1 MRRDGQAGIDPVPGH
16 VPGFRAD
23 MSGNRPA
30 GSAGLRYQAD
40 ERPPDALALGLGL
53 QLALIT
59 VAVPILI
66 PTAVMRTGGAA
77 ESHLAWAVFAAV
89 AISGFTT
96 ALQAVRFGRIGSG
109 HALVMGSSAA
119 FIGVSITAVAKG
131 GPALLATLVLAAA
144 LLQLLLS
151 SRLALFRRI
160 LTPTVSG
167 TVIMLVPVTVA
178 PIVFRILNEAPDGSP
193 AHAAPLV
200 MLVTLAA
207 TIGISLKG
215 TAMLR
220 LWAPVIGVV
229 LGTALAA
236 FFGLY
241 DLDRVAAAPW
251 IGLPEISIPG
261 LDLEFGPEFWALLPA
276 FLLTAVIGSIR
287 AISSSTALQR
297 ISWRRARP
305 VDFRAVQGAVT
316 VDGLSNV
323 LCGLAGTV
331 PNTTYSLAA
340 PLIGI
345 TGVAARA
352 VAIATGAIFLVLAFL
367 PKALAVV
374 LAIPGPVVGAYLL
387 VLIAL
392 LFIIGIGMVMQDG
405 MDLRKGTIVGVSF
418 WLGVGFQN
426 GVIFPEIV
434 SGFAG
439 GIFANGITSG
449 GLAAIFMTLIVNLS
463 GPRPA
468 RMETGFAVSQLP
480 EVREFLNRFA
490 SRNGWDDAMA
500 NRLDAVAEETLLTLL
515 RPEEESGT
523 PRRLRL
529 SALKGEGGAVLEF
542 IVSPRGENVQERMAV
557 LGAPGDDASVEQEVS
572 LRLLRHLASSVR
584 HQQYHDLD
592 IVTVQVTA
600 PGAGS

>member
-1 MRRDGQAGIDPVPGH
+1 MQTDGQAGIDPVPGH
-16 VPGFRAD
+16 LPGFCAE
-23 MSGNRPA
+23 MSTNHAA

-66 PTAVMRTGGAA
+66 PTAVMRAGGAT

-96 ALQAVRFGRIGSG
+96 VLQAVRFGRIGSG
-109 HALVMGSSAA
+109 HVLVMGSSAA

-131 GPALLATLVLAAA
+131 GPALLATLVVAAA

-207 TIGISLKG
+207 TLGISLKG

-241 DLDRVAAAPW
+241 DLDRIAAASW
-251 IGLPEISIPG
+251 VGLPGISIPG
-261 LDLEFGPEFWALLPA
+261 LDLEFGAEFWALLPA

-340 PLIGI
+340 PLVGI

-352 VAIATGAIFLVLAFL
+352 VAIATGAIFLALAFL

-439 GIFANGITSG
+439 GIFSNGITSG
-449 GLAAIFMTLIVNLS
+449 GLAAIFMTLIVGLS

-468 RMETGFAVSQLP
+468 RMETGFSISQLP
-480 EVREFLNRFA
+480 EIREFLHRFA
-490 SRNGWDDAMA
+490 SRNGWDDTME
-500 NRLDAVAEETLLTLL
+500 NRLDAVAEETLLTLV

-529 SALKGEGGAVLEF
+529 SASKGEGGAVLEF

-592 IVTVQVTA
+592 IVTVQVKA
-600 PGAGS
+600 PGSGA

>member
-1 MRRDGQAGIDPVPGH
+1 MRGDGQAGTGPLPGQF
-16 VPGFRAD
+16 PGFRAD
-23 MSGNRPA
+23 MSRSRPA
-30 GSAGLRYQAD
+30 GTAGLRYQAD
-40 ERPPDALALGLGL
+40 ERPPGALALGLGL

-77 ESHLAWAVFAAV
+77 ETHLAWAVFAAV
-89 AISGFTT
+89 AISGVTT
-96 ALQAVRFGRIGSG
+96 VLQAIRFGRIGGG
-109 HALVMGSSAA
+109 HVLVMGSSAA
-119 FIGVSITAVAKG
+119 FIGVGITAVAKG
-131 GPALLATLVLAAA
+131 GPALLATLVVAAA

-151 SRLALFRRI
+151 ARLALFRRI
-160 LTPTVSG
+160 LTPAVSG
-167 TVIMLVPVTVA
+167 TVIMLVPVTVI
-178 PIVFRILNEAPDGSP
+178 PIVFRILNEAPQGSP
-193 AHAAPLV
+193 PHAAFWV
-200 MLVTLAA
+200 MLVTLVAI
-207 TIGISLKG
+207 IGISLKG
-215 TAMLR
+215 APMLR

-229 LGTALAA
+229 LGTGLAA

-241 DLDRVAAAPW
+241 DLDRIAGASW
-251 IGLPEISIPG
+251 IGLPDISIPG
-261 LDLEFGPEFWALLPA
+261 FDLEFGPDFWALLPA

-297 ISWRRARP
+297 ISWRRERP
-305 VDFRAVQGAVT
+305 VDFRAVQGTVT
-316 VDGLSNV
+316 VDGMSNL

-340 PLIGI
+340 PLVGI

-352 VAIATGAIFLVLAFL
+352 VAIATGAIFLALAFL

-387 VLIAL
+387 VLVAL
-392 LFIIGIGMVMQDG
+392 LFIIGIGMVMQGG
-405 MDLRKGTIVGVSF
+405 MDLRKGVIVGVSF

-426 GVIFPEIV
+426 DAIFPEVV

-439 GIFANGITSG
+439 GIFANGITAG
-449 GLAAIFMTLIVNLS
+449 GLAAIFMTLIVSLS

-468 RMETGFAVSQLP
+468 RMETGFAVSKLP
-480 EVREFLNRFA
+480 EIREFLNRFA
-490 SRNGWDDAMA
+490 SRNGWGDAMA
-500 NRLDAVAEETLLTLL
+500 DRLDAVAEETLLTLV
-515 RPEEESGT
+515 RPEDESGT

-529 SALKGEGGAVLEF
+529 SASKGEDGAALEF
-542 IVSPRGENVQERMAV
+542 VVSPRGENVQERMAV
-557 LGAPGDDASVEQEVS
+557 LSAPGDDVSVEQDVS

-592 IVTVQVTA
+592 IVTVQVNA
-600 PGAGS
+600 PAADT

>member
-251 IGLPEISIPG
+251 IGLPDISIPG

-426 GVIFPEIV
+426 GVIFPAIV